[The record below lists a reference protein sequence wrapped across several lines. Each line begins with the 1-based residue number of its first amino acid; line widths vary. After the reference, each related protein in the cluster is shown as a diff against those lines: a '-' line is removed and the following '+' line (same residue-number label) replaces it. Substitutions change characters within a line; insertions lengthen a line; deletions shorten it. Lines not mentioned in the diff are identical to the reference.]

1 MADGAEGVPCPEKK
15 LKFGES
21 PRVLEKLSMRRV
33 GLVPT
38 MSSAADGLA
47 VPMPTKLPD
56 CAISE
61 FPRSPV
67 VSVKTGRYPAVAPEA
82 AMAAATARLAA
93 VCTAAVL
100 M

>member
-1 MADGAEGVPCPEKK
+1 
-15 LKFGES
+15 
-21 PRVLEKLSMRRV
+21 
-33 GLVPT
+33 
-38 MSSAADGLA
+38 MSSVAAGAA

-61 FPRSPV
+61 LPRSPV
-67 VSVKTGRYPAVAPEA
+67 LSVKTGRYPAVAPEA

-93 VCTAAVL
+93 EFTAAVL